1 MLSTM
6 EQHEFAS
13 SCTPKPQSQDK
24 MSTFQFLS
32 FAAISISTVISVIQA
47 VNNNNANN
55 NNNNNNNINKIGPA
69 SARRKKRNVGILR

>member
-13 SCTPKPQSQDK
+13 SCTPKPQPQDK

-32 FAAISISTVISVIQA
+32 FAAISISTVISVIQS

-55 NNNNNNNINKIGPA
+55 NNNNNDNINKIGPA

>member
-1 MLSTM
+1 M

-13 SCTPKPQSQDK
+13 SCTPKPQPQDK

-55 NNNNNNNINKIGPA
+55 NNNNNNNDNINKIGPA